1 MNKFKL
7 FPLALAAIA
16 FSACTSEEV
25 AENNP
30 TTGEGTTSY
39 VAVNINS
46 VGTSGSRADG
56 DYANGSAN
64 ENKIKAVRFYFFTA
78 NGDAYK
84 MTNGQSYVEKN
95 DVTGTGKNDP
105 NVEKITDAM
114 LVIEG
119 ATKTAP
125 HSMIAVV
132 NPATIEEGVLKAK
145 MTKTEVEAA
154 VAGQNFNAQGADAN
168 GFVMTSSVY
177 ADAGKKVWVADI
189 AGHVA
194 TDKTTAERNPVDIY
208 VERVA
213 AKLTSTATVAK
224 ESGKFLVGETTN
236 GKNVYAVIKGWG
248 LAKETTD
255 AYLIKKIDATWTDND
270 LGITQWNHPAYF
282 RCYWETSRSEMSQG
296 KSYNAY
302 TSQIGDVY
310 YTNPNTSANT
320 NPQYVATVELQY
332 EDGTKAEICKYKG
345 VEYLSEEAVKKAIL
359 AENKDYKKHTT
370 TATGTEITGLTV
382 NDIHFVVTGY
392 QVKAQLK
399 EGVTVYKGE
408 VEATNECNTN
418 MGKSL
423 AEIRKEGRAYYYT
436 DVAHL
441 GTAKGIVRNHYYQ
454 IDVNSIKGFGTP
466 VYDPDSEF
474 VPVVPEDTQTYL
486 AARINVISW
495 KIVKQTVDLGK

>member
-7 FPLALAAIA
+7 FPLALAAFA
-16 FSACTSEEV
+16 FCACTSEEV

-30 TTGEGTTSY
+30 TTGEGTTRY

-64 ENKIKAVRFYFFTA
+64 ENKINAVRFYFFTE
-78 NGDAYK
+78 NGEAYN
-84 MTNGQSYVEKN
+84 MGTTNYVEKEN
-95 DVTGTGKNDP
+95 PTGEGKLTP

-119 ATKTAP
+119 ETKTAP

-132 NPATIEEGVLKAK
+132 NPATIEEGVLRAK
-145 MTKTEVEAA
+145 MTKAQVEAA
-154 VAGQNFNAQGADAN
+154 VAGQNFNAQGADAKD
-168 GFVMTSSVY
+168 FVMSSSVY
-177 ADAGKKVWVADI
+177 SDGTNKVWVADI
-189 AGHVA
+189 TGHVA
-194 TDKTTAERNPVDIY
+194 TDQTTAMQNPVDIY

-213 AKLTSTATVAK
+213 AKLTSTATGAGQ
-224 ESGKFLVGETTN
+224 SDKFFVGETTN

-255 AYLIKKIDATWTDND
+255 ANLIKKIDATWTDNG
-270 LGITQWNHPAYF
+270 LGITMWNHPAYF
-282 RCYWETSRSEMSQG
+282 RCYWETSSTNLGEN
-296 KSYNAY
+296 KSYNDY
-302 TSQIGDVY
+302 KSQIGQVY
-310 YTNPNTSANT
+310 YTNPNTTDN
-320 NPQYVATVELQY
+320 NKPQYVATVELQY

-382 NDIHFVVTGY
+382 DDIHFVVTGY
-392 QVKAQLK
+392 QVKAQLD
-399 EGVTVYKGE
+399 EGVTVYKGD
-408 VEATNECNTN
+408 VEATAECNTN

-436 DVAHL
+436 NVAHL

-486 AARINVISW
+486 AARIKVLSW
-495 KIVKQTVDLGK
+495 RIVKQTVDLGK

>member
-1 MNKFKL
+1 MRKFNL

-25 AENNP
+25 AENNSS
-30 TTGEGTTSY
+30 TGEGTTRY

-56 DYANGSAN
+56 DYADGSAN
-64 ENKIKAVRFYFFTA
+64 ENKINAVRFYFFTE
-78 NGDAYK
+78 NGDAYN
-84 MTNGQSYVEKN
+84 MGTTNYVEKEN
-95 DVTGTGKNDP
+95 PTGEGKLTP

-114 LVIEG
+114 LVIDGE
-119 ATKTAP
+119 TKTAP

-132 NPATIEEGVLKAK
+132 NPATIEDGVLRAK
-145 MTKTEVEAA
+145 MTKAQVEAA
-154 VAGQNFNAQGADAN
+154 VAGQNFNAQGADAKD
-168 GFVMTSSVY
+168 FVMSSSVY
-177 ADAGKKVWVADI
+177 SDGTNKVWVTDI
-189 AGHVA
+189 TGHVA
-194 TDKTTAERNPVDIY
+194 KDQNTAMQNPVDIY

-213 AKLTSTATVAK
+213 AKLTSTATGAGQ
-224 ESGKFLVGETTN
+224 SDKFLVGETTN
-236 GKNVYAVIKGWG
+236 GKKVYAVIKGWG

-255 AYLIKKIDATWTDND
+255 ANLIKQIDATWTDNG
-270 LGITQWNHPAYF
+270 LGITMWNHPAYF
-282 RCYWETSRSEMSQG
+282 RCYWETSSTNLGEN
-296 KSYNAY
+296 KSYNDY
-302 TSQIGDVY
+302 KSQIGQVY
-310 YTNPNTSANT
+310 YTNPNTTDN
-320 NPQYVATVELQY
+320 NKPQYVATVELQY

-441 GTAKGIVRNHYYQ
+441 GTAKGIVRNHFYQ

-466 VYDPDSEF
+466 VYDPDSKF

-486 AARINVISW
+486 AARINVLSW
-495 KIVKQTVDLGK
+495 RIVKQTVDLGK

>member
-30 TTGEGTTSY
+30 TTGEGTRSY

-46 VGTSGSRADG
+46 VGTGGSRADAE
-56 DYANGSAN
+56 YADGSAN
-64 ENKIKAVRFYFFTA
+64 ENKINAVRFYFFTES
-78 NGDAYK
+78 GDAYN
-84 MTNGQSYVEKN
+84 MGATNYVEKEN
-95 DVTGTGKNDP
+95 PTGDGKFTP

-125 HSMIAVV
+125 HSMIAIV
-132 NPATIEEGVLKAK
+132 NPATIESGVLQAK
-145 MTKTEVEAA
+145 MTKAQVEAA

-177 ADAGKKVWVADI
+177 SNGTNKVWVADI
-189 AGHVA
+189 TGHVA

-255 AYLIKKIDATWTDND
+255 ANLIKKIDATWTDND
-270 LGITQWNHPAYF
+270 LGITMWNHPAYF
-282 RCYWETSRSEMSQG
+282 RCYWETSRSNMSQG

-310 YTNPNTSANT
+310 YTNPNTSAN
-320 NPQYVATVELQY
+320 NKPQYVATVELQY

-359 AENKDYKKHTT
+359 AENKDYKKKTVT
-370 TATGTEITGLTV
+370 EAGTETTGLTV

-392 QVKAQLK
+392 QVKAQLN
-399 EGVTVYKGE
+399 EGVTVYKGD
-408 VEATNECNTN
+408 VDATAELNDKLA
-418 MGKSL
+418 GSL
-423 AEIRKEGRAYYYT
+423 AEIRSEGRAYYYT

-495 KIVKQTVDLGK
+495 RIVKQTVDLGK

>member
-30 TTGEGTTSY
+30 TTGEGTRSY
-39 VAVNINS
+39 VAVNINN
-46 VGTSGSRADG
+46 VGTSGSRADAE
-56 DYANGSAN
+56 YADGSAN
-64 ENKIKAVRFYFFTA
+64 ENKINAVRFYFFTE
-78 NGDAYK
+78 NGDAYN
-84 MTNGQSYVEKN
+84 MGQTNYVEKEN
-95 DVTGTGKNDP
+95 PTGDGKHTP

-125 HSMIAVV
+125 HSMIAIV
-132 NPATIEEGVLKAK
+132 NPATIESGVLQAK
-145 MTKTEVEAA
+145 MTKAQVEAA
-154 VAGQNFNAQGADAN
+154 VAGQNFNAQGADAKD
-168 GFVMTSSVY
+168 FVMSSSVY
-177 ADAGKKVWVADI
+177 SDGTNKVWVADI
-189 AGHVA
+189 TGHVA

-236 GKNVYAVIKGWG
+236 GKKVYAVIKGWG

-255 AYLIKKIDATWTDND
+255 ANLIKKIDATWTDND
-270 LGITQWNHPAYF
+270 LGITMWNHPAYF
-282 RCYWETSRSEMSQG
+282 RCYWETSRSDMSQG

-310 YTNPNTSANT
+310 YTNPNTSASNK
-320 NPQYVATVELQY
+320 PQYVATVELQY

-359 AENKDYKKHTT
+359 AENKDYKKRTT
-370 TATGTEITGLTV
+370 TDAGTETTGLTV

-392 QVKAQLK
+392 QVKAQLN

-408 VEATNECNTN
+408 IEATAELNDKLA
-418 MGKSL
+418 GSL

-454 IDVNSIKGFGTP
+454 IEVNSIKGFGTP

-474 VPVVPEDTQTYL
+474 VPVTPEDTQTYL

-495 KIVKQTVDLGK
+495 RIVKQTVDLGK

>member
-7 FPLALAAIA
+7 FPLALAAFA

-56 DYANGSAN
+56 DYADGSDN
-64 ENKIKAVRFYFFTA
+64 ENKINAVRFYFFTE
-78 NGDAYK
+78 NGDAYN
-84 MTNGQSYVEKN
+84 MGTTNYVEKEN
-95 DVTGTGKNDP
+95 PTGEDKLTP

-119 ATKTAP
+119 ETKTAP

-132 NPATIEEGVLKAK
+132 NPTTIEEGVLRAK
-145 MTKTEVEAA
+145 MTKAQVEAA
-154 VAGQNFNAQGADAN
+154 VAGQNFNAQGADAKD
-168 GFVMTSSVY
+168 FVMSSSVY
-177 ADAGKKVWVADI
+177 SDGTNKVWVTDI
-189 AGHVA
+189 TGHVA
-194 TDKTTAERNPVDIY
+194 TDQNTAMHNPVDIY

-213 AKLTSTATVAK
+213 AKLTSTATGAGQ
-224 ESGKFLVGETTN
+224 SDKFLVGETTN
-236 GKNVYAVIKGWG
+236 GKKVYAVIKGWG

-255 AYLIKKIDATWTDND
+255 ANLIKKIDATWTNNG

-282 RCYWETSRSEMSQG
+282 RCYWETSSTNLGEN
-296 KSYNAY
+296 KSYNDY
-302 TSQIGDVY
+302 KSQIGQVY
-310 YTNPNTSANT
+310 YTNPNTTDN
-320 NPQYVATVELQY
+320 NKPQYVATVELQY

-454 IDVNSIKGFGTP
+454 IDVKTITGFGTP
-466 VYDPDSEF
+466 VYDPDSKF
-474 VPVVPEDTQTYL
+474 VPVVPEETQTYL
-486 AARINVISW
+486 AARINVLSW
-495 KIVKQTVDLGK
+495 RIVKQTVDLGK

>member
-56 DYANGSAN
+56 DYVNGSAN
-64 ENKIKAVRFYFFTA
+64 ENKINAVRFYFFTES
-78 NGDAYK
+78 GDAYN
-84 MTNGQSYVEKN
+84 MGATNYVEKEN
-95 DVTGTGKNDP
+95 PTGDGKFTP

-125 HSMIAVV
+125 HSMIAIV
-132 NPATIEEGVLKAK
+132 NPATIESGVLQAK
-145 MTKTEVEAA
+145 MTKAQVEAA
-154 VAGQNFNAQGADAN
+154 VAEQNFNAPGADAKD
-168 GFVMTSSVY
+168 FVMSSSVY
-177 ADAGKKVWVADI
+177 SDGTSKVWVADI
-189 AGHVA
+189 TGHVA
-194 TDKTTAERNPVDIY
+194 TDQTAAQRNPVDIY

-213 AKLTSTATVAK
+213 AKLTSTATGAGQ
-224 ESGKFLVGETTN
+224 SGKFLVGETTN
-236 GKNVYAVIKGWG
+236 GKKVYAVIKGWG

-255 AYLIKKIDATWTDND
+255 ANLIKNIDATWTDD
-270 LGITQWNHPAYF
+270 GLGFTQWNHPAYF
-282 RCYWETSRSEMSQG
+282 RCYWETSRSDMSQG

-310 YTNPNTSANT
+310 YTNPNTSAN
-320 NPQYVATVELQY
+320 NKPQYVATVELQY

-382 NDIHFVVTGY
+382 NDIHFVVDGY
-392 QVKAQLK
+392 RVKAQLN
-399 EGVTVYKGE
+399 EGVTVYKGD
-408 VEATNECNTN
+408 VDATTELNDKLA
-418 MGKSL
+418 GSL
-423 AEIRKEGRAYYYT
+423 AEIRSKGRAYYYT

-441 GTAKGIVRNHYYQ
+441 GTAKGIVRNHFYQ
-454 IDVNSIKGFGTP
+454 IDVNTIKGFGTP

-474 VPVVPEDTQTYL
+474 VPVTPEDTQTYL
-486 AARINVISW
+486 AARINVLSW
-495 KIVKQTVDLGK
+495 RIVKQTVDLGK

>member
-1 MNKFKL
+1 MRKFNL

-25 AENNP
+25 AENNSS
-30 TTGEGTTSY
+30 TGEGTTRY

-64 ENKIKAVRFYFFTA
+64 ENKINAVRFYFFTE
-78 NGDAYK
+78 NGEAYN
-84 MTNGQSYVEKN
+84 MGTTNYVEKEN
-95 DVTGTGKNDP
+95 PTGEGKLTP

-119 ATKTAP
+119 ETKTAP
-125 HSMIAVV
+125 HSMIAIV
-132 NPATIEEGVLKAK
+132 NPATIEEGVLRAK

-177 ADAGKKVWVADI
+177 SNGTNKVWVADI
-189 AGHVA
+189 TGHVA
-194 TDKTTAERNPVDIY
+194 TDNTTAERNLVDIY

-255 AYLIKKIDATWTDND
+255 ANLIKQIDATWTDNG
-270 LGITQWNHPAYF
+270 LGITRWNHPAYF
-282 RCYWETSRSEMSQG
+282 RCYWETSSTNLGEN
-296 KSYNAY
+296 KSYNDY
-302 TSQIGDVY
+302 KSQIGQVY
-310 YTNPNTSANT
+310 YTNPNTTDN
-320 NPQYVATVELQY
+320 NKPQYVATVELQY

-486 AARINVISW
+486 AARINVLSW
-495 KIVKQTVDLGK
+495 RIVKQTVDLGK

>member
-56 DYANGSAN
+56 DYADGSAN
-64 ENKIKAVRFYFFTA
+64 ENKINAVRFYFFTE
-78 NGDAYK
+78 NGEAYN
-84 MTNGQSYVEKN
+84 MGTTNYVEKEN
-95 DVTGTGKNDP
+95 PTGEGKHTP

-114 LVIEG
+114 LVIKG

-132 NPATIEEGVLKAK
+132 NPATIEEGVLRAK
-145 MTKTEVEAA
+145 MTKTEVEDA

-177 ADAGKKVWVADI
+177 SNGTNKVWVADI
-189 AGHVA
+189 TGHVA

-282 RCYWETSRSEMSQG
+282 RCYWETSRSEMSEG

-310 YTNPNTSANT
+310 YTNPNTSVN
-320 NPQYVATVELQY
+320 NKPQYVATVELQY

-359 AENKDYKKHTT
+359 AENKDYKKRTT
-370 TATGTEITGLTV
+370 IDAGTETTGLTV

-392 QVKAQLK
+392 QVKAQLN
-399 EGVTVYKGE
+399 EGVTVYKGD
-408 VEATNECNTN
+408 VDATTELNDKLA
-418 MGKSL
+418 GSL
-423 AEIRKEGRAYYYT
+423 AEIRSKGRAYYYT

-454 IDVNSIKGFGTP
+454 IEVNSIKGFGTP

-495 KIVKQTVDLGK
+495 RIVKQTVDLGK

>member
-56 DYANGSAN
+56 DYVNGSAN
-64 ENKIKAVRFYFFTA
+64 ENKINAVRFYFFTES
-78 NGDAYK
+78 GDAYN
-84 MTNGQSYVEKN
+84 MGATNYVEKEN
-95 DVTGTGKNDP
+95 PTGDGKFTP

-125 HSMIAVV
+125 HSMIAIV
-132 NPATIEEGVLKAK
+132 NPATIESGVLQAK
-145 MTKTEVEAA
+145 MTKAQVEAA
-154 VAGQNFNAQGADAN
+154 VAGQNFNAQGADAKD
-168 GFVMTSSVY
+168 FVMSSSVY
-177 ADAGKKVWVADI
+177 SDGTNKVWVADI
-189 AGHVA
+189 TGHVA

-236 GKNVYAVIKGWG
+236 GKKVYAVIKGWG

-255 AYLIKKIDATWTDND
+255 ANLIKKIDATWTDND
-270 LGITQWNHPAYF
+270 LGITMWNHPAYF
-282 RCYWETSRSEMSQG
+282 RCYWETSRSDMSQG

-310 YTNPNTSANT
+310 YTNPNTSASNK
-320 NPQYVATVELQY
+320 PQYVATVELQY

-359 AENKDYKKHTT
+359 AENKDYKKKTVIE
-370 TATGTEITGLTV
+370 AGTETTGLTV

-392 QVKAQLK
+392 QVKAQLN
-399 EGVTVYKGE
+399 EGVTVYKGD
-408 VEATNECNTN
+408 VDATAELNDKLA
-418 MGKSL
+418 GSL

-436 DVAHL
+436 DVKHL
-441 GTAKGIVRNHYYQ
+441 GSAMGIVRNHFYQ
-454 IDVNSIKGFGTP
+454 IDVNTIKGFGTP

-474 VPVVPEDTQTYL
+474 VPVTPEDTQTYL
-486 AARINVISW
+486 AARINVLSW
-495 KIVKQTVDLGK
+495 RIVKQTVDLGK

>member
-56 DYANGSAN
+56 DYVNGSAN
-64 ENKIKAVRFYFFTA
+64 ENKINAVRFYFFTES
-78 NGDAYK
+78 GDAYN
-84 MTNGQSYVEKN
+84 MGATNYVEKEN
-95 DVTGTGKNDP
+95 PTGDGKFTP

-125 HSMIAVV
+125 HSMIAIV
-132 NPATIEEGVLKAK
+132 NPATIESGVLQAK
-145 MTKTEVEAA
+145 MTKAQVEAA
-154 VAGQNFNAQGADAN
+154 VAEQNFNAQGADAKD
-168 GFVMTSSVY
+168 FVMSSSVY
-177 ADAGKKVWVADI
+177 SDGTNKVWVADI
-189 AGHVA
+189 TGHVA

-255 AYLIKKIDATWTDND
+255 ANLIKKIDATWTDD
-270 LGITQWNHPAYF
+270 GLGFTQWNHPAYF
-282 RCYWETSRSEMSQG
+282 RCYWETSRSDMSQG

-310 YTNPNTSANT
+310 YTNPNTSAN
-320 NPQYVATVELQY
+320 NKPQYVATVELQY

-359 AENKDYKKHTT
+359 AENKDYKKKTVT
-370 TATGTEITGLTV
+370 DAGTETTGLTV
-382 NDIHFVVTGY
+382 NDIHFVVDGY
-392 QVKAQLK
+392 RVKAQLN
-399 EGVTVYKGE
+399 EGVTVYKGD
-408 VEATNECNTN
+408 VDATAELNDKLA
-418 MGKSL
+418 GSL

-436 DVAHL
+436 DVKHL
-441 GTAKGIVRNHYYQ
+441 GSAMGIVRNHYYQ

-474 VPVVPEDTQTYL
+474 VPVTPEDTQTYL

-495 KIVKQTVDLGK
+495 RIVKQTVDLGK

>member
-1 MNKFKL
+1 MRKFNL

-30 TTGEGTTSY
+30 STGEGTTSY

-56 DYANGSAN
+56 DYANGSDN
-64 ENKIKAVRFYFFTA
+64 ENKINAVRFYFFTE
-78 NGDAYK
+78 NGEAYN
-84 MTNGQSYVEKN
+84 MGTTNYVEKEN
-95 DVTGTGKNDP
+95 PTGEGKLTP

-119 ATKTAP
+119 ETKTAP
-125 HSMIAVV
+125 HSMIAIV
-132 NPATIEEGVLKAK
+132 NPATIKEGVLQAK
-145 MTKTEVEAA
+145 MTKAQVEAA
-154 VAGQNFNAQGADAN
+154 VAGQNFNAQGADAKD
-168 GFVMTSSVY
+168 FVMSSSVY
-177 ADAGKKVWVADI
+177 SDGTNKVWVADI
-189 AGHVA
+189 TGHVA
-194 TDKTTAERNPVDIY
+194 TDQNTAMQNPVDIY

-213 AKLTSTATVAK
+213 AKLTSTATGAGQ
-224 ESGKFLVGETTN
+224 SNKFLVGETTN

-255 AYLIKKIDATWTDND
+255 ANLIKKIDATWTDNG
-270 LGITQWNHPAYF
+270 LGITMWNHPAYF
-282 RCYWETSRSEMSQG
+282 RCYWETSSTNLGEN
-296 KSYNAY
+296 KSYNDY
-302 TSQIGDVY
+302 KSQIGQVY

-370 TATGTEITGLTV
+370 TAAGTEITGLTV

-392 QVKAQLK
+392 QVKAQLN
-399 EGVTVYKGE
+399 EGVTVYNGE
-408 VEATNECNTN
+408 EEEATNECNTN

-486 AARINVISW
+486 AARINVLSW
-495 KIVKQTVDLGK
+495 RIVKQTVDLGK

>member
-1 MNKFKL
+1 MRKFNL

-25 AENNP
+25 AENNSS
-30 TTGEGTTSY
+30 TGEGTTRY

-64 ENKIKAVRFYFFTA
+64 ENKINAVRFYFFTE
-78 NGDAYK
+78 NGDAYN
-84 MTNGQSYVEKN
+84 MGTTNYVEKEN
-95 DVTGTGKNDP
+95 PTGEGKLTP

-119 ATKTAP
+119 ETKTAP

-132 NPATIEEGVLKAK
+132 NPATIKEGVLQAK
-145 MTKTEVEAA
+145 MTKAQVEAA
-154 VAGQNFNAQGADAN
+154 VAGQNFNAQGANAKD
-168 GFVMTSSVY
+168 FVMSSSVY
-177 ADAGKKVWVADI
+177 SDGTNKVWVADI
-189 AGHVA
+189 TGHVA
-194 TDKTTAERNPVDIY
+194 KDQNTAMQNPVDIY

-213 AKLTSTATVAK
+213 AKLTSTATGAGQ
-224 ESGKFLVGETTN
+224 SNKFLVGETTN

-255 AYLIKKIDATWTDND
+255 ANLIKQIDATWTDNG
-270 LGITQWNHPAYF
+270 LGITMWNHPAYF
-282 RCYWETSRSEMSQG
+282 RCYWETSSTNLGEN
-296 KSYNAY
+296 KSYNDY
-302 TSQIGDVY
+302 KSQIGQVY
-310 YTNPNTSANT
+310 YTNPNTTDN
-320 NPQYVATVELQY
+320 NKPQYVATVELQY
-332 EDGTKAEICKYKG
+332 EDGTKAEICKYNG

-418 MGKSL
+418 MGKLL

-466 VYDPDSEF
+466 VYDPDSKF

-486 AARINVISW
+486 AARINVLSW
-495 KIVKQTVDLGK
+495 RIVKQTVDLGK

>member
-56 DYANGSAN
+56 DYVNGSAN
-64 ENKIKAVRFYFFTA
+64 ENKINAVRFYFFTES
-78 NGDAYK
+78 GDAYN
-84 MTNGQSYVEKN
+84 MGATNYVEKEN
-95 DVTGTGKNDP
+95 PTGDGKFTP

-125 HSMIAVV
+125 HSMIAIV
-132 NPATIEEGVLKAK
+132 NPATIESGVLQAK
-145 MTKTEVEAA
+145 MTKAQVEAA
-154 VAGQNFNAQGADAN
+154 VAGQNFNAQGADAKD
-168 GFVMTSSVY
+168 FVMSSSVY
-177 ADAGKKVWVADI
+177 SDGTNKVWVADI
-189 AGHVA
+189 TGHVA

-236 GKNVYAVIKGWG
+236 GKKVYAVIKGWG

-255 AYLIKKIDATWTDND
+255 ANLIKKIDATWTDD
-270 LGITQWNHPAYF
+270 GLGFTQWNHPAYF
-282 RCYWETSRSEMSQG
+282 RCYWETSRSDMSQG

-302 TSQIGDVY
+302 TSQIGNVY
-310 YTNPNTSANT
+310 YTNPNTSAKNK
-320 NPQYVATVELQY
+320 PQYVATVELQY

-359 AENKDYKKHTT
+359 AENKDYKKKTVIE
-370 TATGTEITGLTV
+370 AGTETTGLTV
-382 NDIHFVVTGY
+382 NDIHFVVDGY
-392 QVKAQLK
+392 RVKAQLN
-399 EGVTVYKGE
+399 EGVTVYKGD
-408 VEATNECNTN
+408 VDATAELNDKLA
-418 MGKSL
+418 GSL
-423 AEIRKEGRAYYYT
+423 AEIRSEGRAYYYT
-436 DVAHL
+436 DVKHL
-441 GTAKGIVRNHYYQ
+441 GSAMGIVRNHFYQ
-454 IDVNSIKGFGTP
+454 IDVNTIKGFGTP
-466 VYDPDSEF
+466 VYDPNSEF
-474 VPVVPEDTQTYL
+474 VPVTPEDTQTYL

-495 KIVKQTVDLGK
+495 RIVKQTVDLGK

>member
-1 MNKFKL
+1 MRKFNL

-25 AENNP
+25 AENNSS
-30 TTGEGTTSY
+30 TGEGTTSY

-46 VGTSGSRADG
+46 VGTSGSRAEG
-56 DYANGSAN
+56 DYADGSAN
-64 ENKIKAVRFYFFTA
+64 ENKINAVRFYFFTA
-78 NGDAYK
+78 KGAAYK
-84 MTNGQSYVEKN
+84 TGTTNYVEKEN
-95 DVTGTGKNDP
+95 PTGEGKHTP

-119 ATKTAP
+119 ETKTAP
-125 HSMIAVV
+125 HSMIAIV
-132 NPATIEEGVLKAK
+132 NPATIESGVLKAK

-154 VAGQNFNAQGADAN
+154 VAGQNFNAQGADAKD
-168 GFVMTSSVY
+168 FVMSSSVY
-177 ADAGKKVWVADI
+177 SDGTNKVWVADI
-189 AGHVA
+189 TGHVA
-194 TDKTTAERNPVDIY
+194 TDQNTAMQNPVDIY

-213 AKLTSTATVAK
+213 AKLTSTATGAK
-224 ESGKFLVGETTN
+224 ESGKFHVGETTN
-236 GKNVYAVIKGWG
+236 GKKVYAVIKGWG

-255 AYLIKKIDATWTDND
+255 ANLIKQIDATWTDNG
-270 LGITQWNHPAYF
+270 LGITMWNHPAYF
-282 RCYWETSRSEMSQG
+282 RCYWETSSTNLGEN
-296 KSYNAY
+296 KSYNDY
-302 TSQIGDVY
+302 KSQIGQVY
-310 YTNPNTSANT
+310 YTNPNTTDN
-320 NPQYVATVELQY
+320 NKPQYVATVELQY

-370 TATGTEITGLTV
+370 TATGTDITGLTV

-466 VYDPDSEF
+466 VYDPDSKF

-486 AARINVISW
+486 AARINVLSW
-495 KIVKQTVDLGK
+495 RIVKQTVDLGK

>member
-46 VGTSGSRADG
+46 VGTGGSRADG
-56 DYANGSAN
+56 DYVNGSAN
-64 ENKIKAVRFYFFTA
+64 ENKINAVRFYFFTES
-78 NGDAYK
+78 GDAYN
-84 MTNGQSYVEKN
+84 MGATNYVEKEN
-95 DVTGTGKNDP
+95 PIGDGKFTP

-125 HSMIAVV
+125 HSMIAIV
-132 NPATIEEGVLKAK
+132 NPATIESGVLQAK
-145 MTKTEVEAA
+145 MTKTQVEAA
-154 VAGQNFNAQGADAN
+154 VAEQNFNAQGADAKD
-168 GFVMTSSVY
+168 FVMSSSVY
-177 ADAGKKVWVADI
+177 SDGTNKVWVADI
-189 AGHVA
+189 TGHVA

-236 GKNVYAVIKGWG
+236 GKKVYAVIKGWG

-255 AYLIKKIDATWTDND
+255 ANLIKNIDATWTDD
-270 LGITQWNHPAYF
+270 GLGITMWNHPAYF
-282 RCYWETSRSEMSQG
+282 RCYWETSSTNLGEN
-296 KSYNAY
+296 KSYNDY
-302 TSQIGDVY
+302 KSQIGQVY
-310 YTNPNTSANT
+310 YTNPNTSAN
-320 NPQYVATVELQY
+320 NKPQYVATVELQY

-399 EGVTVYKGE
+399 EGVTVYKGD
-408 VEATNECNTN
+408 VDATAELNDKLA
-418 MGKSL
+418 GSL
-423 AEIRKEGRAYYYT
+423 AEIRSEGRAYYYT
-436 DVAHL
+436 DVKHL
-441 GTAKGIVRNHYYQ
+441 GSAMGIVRNHFYQ
-454 IDVNSIKGFGTP
+454 IDVNTIKGFGTP

-474 VPVVPEDTQTYL
+474 VPVTPEDTQTYL
-486 AARINVISW
+486 AARINVLSW
-495 KIVKQTVDLGK
+495 RIVKQTVDLGK

>member
-56 DYANGSAN
+56 DYADGSAN
-64 ENKIKAVRFYFFTA
+64 ENKINAVRFYFFTE

-84 MTNGQSYVEKN
+84 MTTGQSYVEKN
-95 DVTGTGKNDP
+95 NVTGTTKNDP

-119 ATKTAP
+119 ETKTAP
-125 HSMIAVV
+125 HSMIAIV
-132 NPATIEEGVLKAK
+132 NPATIESGVLKAM
-145 MTKTEVEAA
+145 MTKNEVEAA
-154 VAGQNFNAQGADAN
+154 VAGQNFNAQGADAKD
-168 GFVMTSSVY
+168 FVMSSSVY
-177 ADAGKKVWVADI
+177 ADAGQKVWVADI
-189 AGHVA
+189 TGHVA

-236 GKNVYAVIKGWG
+236 GKKVYAVIKGWG

-255 AYLIKKIDATWTDND
+255 ANLIKQIDATWTDNG
-270 LGITQWNHPAYF
+270 LGITMWNHPAYF
-282 RCYWETSRSEMSQG
+282 RCYWETSSTNLGEN
-296 KSYNAY
+296 KSYNDY
-302 TSQIGDVY
+302 KSQIGQVY
-310 YTNPNTSANT
+310 YTNPNTSAN
-320 NPQYVATVELQY
+320 NKPQYVATVELQY
-332 EDGTKAEICKYKG
+332 EDGKQAEICKYKG

-359 AENKDYKKHTT
+359 AENKDYKKHTA

-382 NDIHFVVTGY
+382 NDIHFVATGY
-392 QVKAQLK
+392 QVKAQLN

-408 VEATNECNTN
+408 VNTTAECNEN

-466 VYDPDSEF
+466 VYDPDSKF

-486 AARINVISW
+486 AARINVLSW

>member
-30 TTGEGTTSY
+30 TTGEGTRSY

-46 VGTSGSRADG
+46 VGTGGSRADAE
-56 DYANGSAN
+56 YADGSAN
-64 ENKIKAVRFYFFTA
+64 ENKINAVRFYFFTES
-78 NGDAYK
+78 GDAYN
-84 MTNGQSYVEKN
+84 MGATNYVEKEN
-95 DVTGTGKNDP
+95 PTGDGKFTP

-125 HSMIAVV
+125 HSMIAIV
-132 NPATIEEGVLKAK
+132 NPATIESGVLQAK
-145 MTKTEVEAA
+145 MTKAQVEAA
-154 VAGQNFNAQGADAN
+154 VAEQNFNAQGADAKD
-168 GFVMTSSVY
+168 FVMSSSVY
-177 ADAGKKVWVADI
+177 SDGTSKVWVADI
-189 AGHVA
+189 TGHVA
-194 TDKTTAERNPVDIY
+194 TDQTAAQRNPVDIY

-213 AKLTSTATVAK
+213 AKLTSTATGAGQ
-224 ESGKFLVGETTN
+224 SGKFLVGETTN
-236 GKNVYAVIKGWG
+236 GKKVYAVIKGWG

-255 AYLIKKIDATWTDND
+255 ANLIKNIDATWTDD
-270 LGITQWNHPAYF
+270 GLGFTQWNHPAYF
-282 RCYWETSRSEMSQG
+282 RCYWETSRSDMSQG

-310 YTNPNTSANT
+310 YTNPNTSAN
-320 NPQYVATVELQY
+320 NKPQYVATVELQY

-382 NDIHFVVTGY
+382 NDIHFVVDGY
-392 QVKAQLK
+392 RVKAQLN
-399 EGVTVYKGE
+399 EGVTVYKGD
-408 VEATNECNTN
+408 VDATTELNDKLA
-418 MGKSL
+418 GSL
-423 AEIRKEGRAYYYT
+423 AEIRSKGRAYYYT

-441 GTAKGIVRNHYYQ
+441 GTAKGIVRNHFYQ
-454 IDVNSIKGFGTP
+454 IDVNTIKGFGTP

-474 VPVVPEDTQTYL
+474 VPVTPEDTQTYL
-486 AARINVISW
+486 AARINVLSW
-495 KIVKQTVDLGK
+495 RIVKQTVDLGK

>member
-30 TTGEGTTSY
+30 TTGEGTRSY

-56 DYANGSAN
+56 DYADGSAN
-64 ENKIKAVRFYFFTA
+64 ENKINAVRFYFFTED
-78 NGDAYK
+78 GGAYN
-84 MTNGQSYVEKN
+84 MGQTNYVEKEN
-95 DVTGTGKNDP
+95 PTDDGKLTP

-119 ATKTAP
+119 ETKTAP
-125 HSMIAVV
+125 HSMIAIV
-132 NPATIEEGVLKAK
+132 NPATIESGVLQAK
-145 MTKTEVEAA
+145 MTKAEVEAA
-154 VAGQNFNAQGADAN
+154 VAGQNFYRQGADAN
-168 GFVMTSSVY
+168 SFVMSSSVY
-177 ADAGKKVWVADI
+177 SDGTNKVWVADI
-189 AGHVA
+189 TGHVA
-194 TDKTTAERNPVDIY
+194 TDQATATSNPVDIY

-248 LAKETTD
+248 LAKETTG
-255 AYLIKKIDATWTDND
+255 ANLIKKIDATWTDND
-270 LGITQWNHPAYF
+270 LGITMWNHPAYF
-282 RCYWETSRSEMSQG
+282 RCYWETSRSDMSQG

-310 YTNPNTSANT
+310 YTNPNTSANK
-320 NPQYVATVELQY
+320 PQYVATVELQY

-359 AENKDYKKHTT
+359 AENKDYKKRTT
-370 TATGTEITGLTV
+370 TDAGTETTGLTV
-382 NDIHFVVTGY
+382 NDIHFVVDGY
-392 QVKAQLK
+392 RVKAQLN

-408 VEATNECNTN
+408 IEATAELNDKLA
-418 MGKSL
+418 GSL

-436 DVAHL
+436 DVKHL
-441 GTAKGIVRNHYYQ
+441 GSAMGIVRNHFYQ
-454 IDVNSIKGFGTP
+454 IEVNSIKGFGTP

-474 VPVVPEDTQTYL
+474 VPVIPEDTQTYL

>member
-30 TTGEGTTSY
+30 TTGEGTRSY

-46 VGTSGSRADG
+46 VGTSGSRADAE
-56 DYANGSAN
+56 YADGSAN
-64 ENKIKAVRFYFFTA
+64 ENKINAVRFYFFTE
-78 NGDAYK
+78 NGDAYN
-84 MTNGQSYVEKN
+84 MGQTNYVEKEN
-95 DVTGTGKNDP
+95 PTGDGKHTP

-119 ATKTAP
+119 ETKTAP
-125 HSMIAVV
+125 HSMIAIV
-132 NPATIEEGVLKAK
+132 NPATIESGVLQAK
-145 MTKTEVEAA
+145 MTKAQVEAA
-154 VAGQNFNAQGADAN
+154 VAGQNFYRQGADAN
-168 GFVMTSSVY
+168 SFVMSSSVY
-177 ADAGKKVWVADI
+177 SDGTSKVWVADI
-189 AGHVA
+189 TGHVA
-194 TDKTTAERNPVDIY
+194 TDQTAAQRNPVDIY

-213 AKLTSTATVAK
+213 AKLTSTATGAK

-255 AYLIKKIDATWTDND
+255 ANLIKKIDATWTDNN
-270 LGITQWNHPAYF
+270 LGFTQWNHPAYF
-282 RCYWETSRSEMSQG
+282 RCYWETSRSDMSQG
-296 KSYNAY
+296 KSYNDY
-302 TSQIGDVY
+302 TTQIGDVY
-310 YTNPNTSANT
+310 YTNPNTTASAK
-320 NPQYVATVELQY
+320 PQYVATVELQY
-332 EDGTKAEICKYKG
+332 EDGTQAEICKYKG

-359 AENKDYKKHTT
+359 AENKDYKKKTVT
-370 TATGTEITGLTV
+370 DAGTKTTGLTV
-382 NDIHFVVTGY
+382 NDIHFVVDGY
-392 QVKAQLK
+392 RVKAQLN
-399 EGVTVYKGE
+399 EGVTVYKGD
-408 VEATNECNTN
+408 VDATTELNDKLA
-418 MGKSL
+418 GSL
-423 AEIRKEGRAYYYT
+423 AEIRSKGRAYYYT

-454 IDVNSIKGFGTP
+454 IDVKTIKGFGTP

-474 VPVVPEDTQTYL
+474 VPVVPENTQTYL

-495 KIVKQTVDLGK
+495 RIVKQTVDLGK

>member
-1 MNKFKL
+1 MRKFNL

-25 AENNP
+25 AENNSS
-30 TTGEGTTSY
+30 TGEGTTRY

-64 ENKIKAVRFYFFTA
+64 ENKINAVRFYFFTE
-78 NGDAYK
+78 NGEAYN
-84 MTNGQSYVEKN
+84 MGTTNYVEKEN
-95 DVTGTGKNDP
+95 PTGEGKLTP
-105 NVEKITDAM
+105 NVEKITEAM

-119 ATKTAP
+119 ETKTAP

-132 NPATIEEGVLKAK
+132 NPATIEEGVLRAK
-145 MTKTEVEAA
+145 MTKAQVEAA
-154 VAGQNFNAQGADAN
+154 VAEQNFNAQGADAKD
-168 GFVMTSSVY
+168 FVMSSSVY
-177 ADAGKKVWVADI
+177 SDGTNKVWVADI
-189 AGHVA
+189 TGHVA
-194 TDKTTAERNPVDIY
+194 TDQNTAMQNPVDIY

-213 AKLTSTATVAK
+213 AKLTSTATGAGQ
-224 ESGKFLVGETTN
+224 SDKFLVGETTN
-236 GKNVYAVIKGWG
+236 GKKVYAVIKGWG

-255 AYLIKKIDATWTDND
+255 ANLIKQIDATWTDNG
-270 LGITQWNHPAYF
+270 LGITMWNHPAYF
-282 RCYWETSRSEMSQG
+282 RCYWETSSTNLGEN
-296 KSYNAY
+296 KSYNDY
-302 TSQIGDVY
+302 KSQIGQVY
-310 YTNPNTSANT
+310 YTNPNTTDN
-320 NPQYVATVELQY
+320 NKPQYVATVELQY

-345 VEYLSEEAVKKAIL
+345 VEYLSEEAVKNAIL

-370 TATGTEITGLTV
+370 TATGIEITGLTV

-399 EGVTVYKGE
+399 EGVTVYKDE
-408 VEATNECNTN
+408 VEATNECNTY

-486 AARINVISW
+486 AARINVLSW
-495 KIVKQTVDLGK
+495 RIVKQTVDLGK

>member
-56 DYANGSAN
+56 DYVNGSAN
-64 ENKIKAVRFYFFTA
+64 ENKINAVRFYFFTES
-78 NGDAYK
+78 GDAYN
-84 MTNGQSYVEKN
+84 MGATNYVEKEN
-95 DVTGTGKNDP
+95 PTGDGKFTP
-105 NVEKITDAM
+105 NVEKITEAM

-125 HSMIAVV
+125 HSMIAIV
-132 NPATIEEGVLKAK
+132 NPATIESGVLQAK
-145 MTKTEVEAA
+145 MTKAEVEAA
-154 VAGQNFNAQGADAN
+154 VAGQNFNAQGADAKD
-168 GFVMTSSVY
+168 FVMSSSVY
-177 ADAGKKVWVADI
+177 SDGTNKVWVADI
-189 AGHVA
+189 TGHVA

-213 AKLTSTATVAK
+213 AKLTSTATGAGQ
-224 ESGKFLVGETTN
+224 SGKYLVGETTN
-236 GKNVYAVIKGWG
+236 GKKVYAVIKGWG

-255 AYLIKKIDATWTDND
+255 ANLIKKIDATWTDD
-270 LGITQWNHPAYF
+270 GLGFTQWNHPAYF
-282 RCYWETSRSEMSQG
+282 RCYWEKSRGDMGEG

-310 YTNPNTSANT
+310 YTNPNTSAN
-320 NPQYVATVELQY
+320 NKPQYVATVELQY

-359 AENKDYKKHTT
+359 AENKDYKKKTVIE
-370 TATGTEITGLTV
+370 AGTETTGLTV

-392 QVKAQLK
+392 QVKAQLN

-408 VEATNECNTN
+408 IEATAELNDKLA
-418 MGKSL
+418 GSL

-441 GTAKGIVRNHYYQ
+441 GTAKGIVRNHFYQ
-454 IDVNSIKGFGTP
+454 IDVNTIKGFGTP
-466 VYDPDSEF
+466 VYDSNSEF
-474 VPVVPEDTQTYL
+474 VPVTPEDTQTYL
-486 AARINVISW
+486 AARINVLSW
-495 KIVKQTVDLGK
+495 RIVKQTVDLGK

>member
-7 FPLALAAIA
+7 FPLALAAFA

-30 TTGEGTTSY
+30 STGEGTTSY

-56 DYANGSAN
+56 DYADGSAN
-64 ENKIKAVRFYFFTA
+64 ENKINAVRFYFFTE
-78 NGDAYK
+78 NGDAYN
-84 MTNGQSYVEKN
+84 MGTTNYVEKEN
-95 DVTGTGKNDP
+95 PTGEGKLTP

-119 ATKTAP
+119 ETKTAP

-132 NPATIEEGVLKAK
+132 NPATIEEGVLRAK

-154 VAGQNFNAQGADAN
+154 VARQNFNAQGADAKD
-168 GFVMTSSVY
+168 FVMSSSVY
-177 ADAGKKVWVADI
+177 SDGTNKVWVADI
-189 AGHVA
+189 TGHVA
-194 TDKTTAERNPVDIY
+194 TDKTAAERNPVDIY

-213 AKLTSTATVAK
+213 AKLTSTATGA
-224 ESGKFLVGETTN
+224 GQNNKFLVGETTN
-236 GKNVYAVIKGWG
+236 GKDVYAVIKGWG

-255 AYLIKKIDATWTDND
+255 ANLIKKIDATWTDNG
-270 LGITQWNHPAYF
+270 LGITQWNHPTYF
-282 RCYWETSRSEMSQG
+282 RCYWETSSTNLGEN
-296 KSYNAY
+296 KSYNDY
-302 TSQIGDVY
+302 KSQIGQVY
-310 YTNPNTSANT
+310 YTNPNTTDN
-320 NPQYVATVELQY
+320 NKPQYVATVELQY

-370 TATGTEITGLTV
+370 TATGTEITDLTV

-392 QVKAQLK
+392 QVKAQLE
-399 EGVTVYKGE
+399 EGVTVYKGD
-408 VEATNECNTN
+408 VNATAECNEN

-441 GTAKGIVRNHYYQ
+441 GKAKGIVRNHYYQ
-454 IDVNSIKGFGTP
+454 IDVKTIKGFGTP
-466 VYDPDSEF
+466 VYDPNSEF

-486 AARINVISW
+486 AARINVLSW
-495 KIVKQTVDLGK
+495 RIVKQTVDLGK

>member
-56 DYANGSAN
+56 DYVNGSAN
-64 ENKIKAVRFYFFTA
+64 ENKINAVRFYFFTES
-78 NGDAYK
+78 GDAYN
-84 MTNGQSYVEKN
+84 MGATNYVEKEN
-95 DVTGTGKNDP
+95 PTGDDKFTP

-125 HSMIAVV
+125 HSMIAIV
-132 NPATIEEGVLKAK
+132 NPATIESGVLQAK
-145 MTKTEVEAA
+145 MTKAQVEAA
-154 VAGQNFNAQGADAN
+154 VAGQNFNAQGADAKD
-168 GFVMTSSVY
+168 FVMSSSVY
-177 ADAGKKVWVADI
+177 SDGTNKVWVADI
-189 AGHVA
+189 TGHVA

-236 GKNVYAVIKGWG
+236 GKKVYAVIKGWG

-255 AYLIKKIDATWTDND
+255 ANLIKKIDATWTDND
-270 LGITQWNHPAYF
+270 LGITMWNHPAYF

-310 YTNPNTSANT
+310 YTNPNTTANT
-320 NPQYVATVELQY
+320 KPQYVATVELQY
-332 EDGTKAEICKYKG
+332 EDGTQAEICKYKG

-359 AENKDYKKHTT
+359 AENKDYKKKTVT
-370 TATGTEITGLTV
+370 DAGTETTGLTV

-392 QVKAQLK
+392 QVKAQLN

-408 VEATNECNTN
+408 IEATAELNDKLA
-418 MGKSL
+418 GSL

-436 DVAHL
+436 DVKHL
-441 GTAKGIVRNHYYQ
+441 GSAMGIVRNHFYQ
-454 IDVNSIKGFGTP
+454 IDVNTIKGFGTP

-474 VPVVPEDTQTYL
+474 VPVTPEDTQTYL

-495 KIVKQTVDLGK
+495 RIVKQTVDLGK

>member
-46 VGTSGSRADG
+46 VGTGGSRADG
-56 DYANGSAN
+56 DYANGLAN
-64 ENKIKAVRFYFFTA
+64 ENKINAVRFYFFTE

-84 MTNGQSYVEKN
+84 MTTGQSYVEKN
-95 DVTGTGKNDP
+95 NVTGTTKNDP

-119 ATKTAP
+119 ETKTAP
-125 HSMIAVV
+125 HSMIAIV
-132 NPATIEEGVLKAK
+132 NPATIESGVLKAM
-145 MTKTEVEAA
+145 MTKNEVEAA
-154 VAGQNFNAQGADAN
+154 VAGQNFNENGAKAKD
-168 GFVMTSSVY
+168 FVMSSSVY
-177 ADAGKKVWVADI
+177 SDGTNKVWVADI
-189 AGHVA
+189 TGHVA
-194 TDKTTAERNPVDIY
+194 TDQATATSNPVDIY

-213 AKLTSTATVAK
+213 AKLTSTATGAK
-224 ESGKFLVGETTN
+224 DGGKFEVGETTN
-236 GKNVYAVIKGWG
+236 GKKVYAVIKGWG

-255 AYLIKKIDATWTDND
+255 ANLIKQIDATWTDNG
-270 LGITQWNHPAYF
+270 LGITMWNHPAYF
-282 RCYWETSRSEMSQG
+282 RCYWETSSTNLGEN
-296 KSYNAY
+296 KSYNDY
-302 TSQIGDVY
+302 KSQIGQVY
-310 YTNPNTSANT
+310 YTNPNTTAN
-320 NPQYVATVELQY
+320 NKPQYVTTVELQY
-332 EDGTKAEICKYKG
+332 EDGTQAEICKYKG

-408 VEATNECNTN
+408 EEATAECNRN

-441 GTAKGIVRNHYYQ
+441 GTAKGIVRNHFYQ

-486 AARINVISW
+486 AARINVLSW

>member
-56 DYANGSAN
+56 DYADGSAN
-64 ENKIKAVRFYFFTA
+64 ENKINAVRFYFFTED
-78 NGDAYK
+78 GGAYN
-84 MTNGQSYVEKN
+84 MGQTNYVEKEN
-95 DVTGTGKNDP
+95 PTGEGKHTP

-119 ATKTAP
+119 ETKTAP
-125 HSMIAVV
+125 HSMIAIV

-154 VAGQNFNAQGADAN
+154 VAGQNFNAQGADAKD
-168 GFVMTSSVY
+168 FVMSSSVY
-177 ADAGKKVWVADI
+177 SDGTNKVWVADI
-189 AGHVA
+189 TGHVA

-255 AYLIKKIDATWTDND
+255 ANLIKKIDATWTDND

-310 YTNPNTSANT
+310 YTNPNTSAN
-320 NPQYVATVELQY
+320 NKPQYVATVELQY

-359 AENKDYKKHTT
+359 AENKDYKKKTVT
-370 TATGTEITGLTV
+370 EAGTETTGLTV

-474 VPVVPEDTQTYL
+474 VPVIPEDTQTYL

-495 KIVKQTVDLGK
+495 RIIKQTVDLGK

>member
-1 MNKFKL
+1 MRKFNL

-25 AENNP
+25 AENNSS
-30 TTGEGTTSY
+30 TGEGTTSY

-56 DYANGSAN
+56 DYADGSAN
-64 ENKIKAVRFYFFTA
+64 ENKINAVRFYFFTEK
-78 NGDAYK
+78 GEAYN
-84 MTNGQSYVEKN
+84 MGTTNYVEKEN
-95 DVTGTGKNDP
+95 PTGEGKHTP

-119 ATKTAP
+119 ETKTAP
-125 HSMIAVV
+125 HSMIAIV
-132 NPATIEEGVLKAK
+132 NPATIESGVLKAK

-154 VAGQNFNAQGADAN
+154 VAGQNFNAQGADAKD
-168 GFVMTSSVY
+168 FVMSSSVY
-177 ADAGKKVWVADI
+177 SDGTNKVWVADI
-189 AGHVA
+189 TGHVA
-194 TDKTTAERNPVDIY
+194 TDQNTAMQNPVDIY

-213 AKLTSTATVAK
+213 AKLTSTATGAGQ
-224 ESGKFLVGETTN
+224 SDKFLVGETTN

-255 AYLIKKIDATWTDND
+255 ANLIKQIDATWTDNG
-270 LGITQWNHPAYF
+270 LGITRWNHPAYF
-282 RCYWETSRSEMSQG
+282 RCYWETSSTNLGEN
-296 KSYNAY
+296 KSYNDY
-302 TSQIGDVY
+302 KSQIGQVY
-310 YTNPNTSANT
+310 YTNPNTTDN
-320 NPQYVATVELQY
+320 NKPQYVATVELQY

-370 TATGTEITGLTV
+370 NATGTEITGLTV
-382 NDIHFVVTGY
+382 DDIHFVVTGY

-399 EGVTVYKGE
+399 EGVTVYNKDG

-486 AARINVISW
+486 AARINVLSW
-495 KIVKQTVDLGK
+495 RIVKQTVNLGK

>member
-56 DYANGSAN
+56 DYVNGSAN
-64 ENKIKAVRFYFFTA
+64 ENKINAVRFYFFTES
-78 NGDAYK
+78 GDAYN
-84 MTNGQSYVEKN
+84 MGATNYVEKEN
-95 DVTGTGKNDP
+95 PTGDGKFTP

-125 HSMIAVV
+125 HSMIAIV
-132 NPATIEEGVLKAK
+132 NPATIESGVLLAK
-145 MTKTEVEAA
+145 MTKAQVEAA
-154 VAGQNFNAQGADAN
+154 VAGQNFNAQGADAKD
-168 GFVMTSSVY
+168 FVMSSSVY
-177 ADAGKKVWVADI
+177 SDGTNKVWVADI
-189 AGHVA
+189 TGHVA

-213 AKLTSTATVAK
+213 AKLTSTATGAGQ
-224 ESGKFLVGETTN
+224 SGKYLVGETTN

-255 AYLIKKIDATWTDND
+255 ANLIKKIDATWTDD
-270 LGITQWNHPAYF
+270 GLGFTQWNHPAYF
-282 RCYWETSRSEMSQG
+282 RCYWEKSRGDMGEG

-310 YTNPNTSANT
+310 YTNPNTTANT
-320 NPQYVATVELQY
+320 KPQYVATVELQY
-332 EDGTKAEICKYKG
+332 EDGTQAEICKYKG

-408 VEATNECNTN
+408 EEVTAECNRD

-436 DVAHL
+436 DVKHL
-441 GTAKGIVRNHYYQ
+441 GSAMGIVRNHFYQ
-454 IDVNSIKGFGTP
+454 IDVNTIKGFGTP
-466 VYDPDSEF
+466 VYDPNSEF
-474 VPVVPEDTQTYL
+474 VPVTPEDTQTYL

-495 KIVKQTVDLGK
+495 RIVKQTVDLGK

>member
-56 DYANGSAN
+56 DYVDGSAN
-64 ENKIKAVRFYFFTA
+64 ENKINAVRFYFFTE

-84 MTNGQSYVEKN
+84 MTTGQSYVEKN
-95 DVTGTGKNDP
+95 NVTGTTKNDP

-119 ATKTAP
+119 ETKTAP
-125 HSMIAVV
+125 HSMIAIV
-132 NPATIEEGVLKAK
+132 NPATIESGVLKAM
-145 MTKTEVEAA
+145 MTKNEVEVA
-154 VAGQNFNAQGADAN
+154 VAGQNFNENGAKAKD
-168 GFVMTSSVY
+168 FVMSSSVY
-177 ADAGKKVWVADI
+177 SDGTNKVWVADI
-189 AGHVA
+189 TGHVA
-194 TDKTTAERNPVDIY
+194 TDQATATSNPVDIY

-213 AKLTSTATVAK
+213 AKLTSTATGAK
-224 ESGKFLVGETTN
+224 DGGKFEVGETTN
-236 GKNVYAVIKGWG
+236 GKKVYAVIKGWG

-255 AYLIKKIDATWTDND
+255 ANLIKKIDATWTDNG
-270 LGITQWNHPAYF
+270 LGITMWNHPAYF
-282 RCYWETSRSEMSQG
+282 RCYWETSSTNLGEN
-296 KSYNAY
+296 KSYNDY
-302 TSQIGDVY
+302 KSQIGQVY
-310 YTNPNTSANT
+310 YTNPNTTAN
-320 NPQYVATVELQY
+320 NKPQYVATVELQY
-332 EDGTKAEICKYKG
+332 EDGTQAEICKYKG

-408 VEATNECNTN
+408 VEATAECNRN

-466 VYDPDSEF
+466 VYDPDSKF
-474 VPVVPEDTQTYL
+474 VPVIPEDTQTYL
-486 AARINVISW
+486 AARINVLSW

>member
-1 MNKFKL
+1 MRKFNL

-25 AENNP
+25 AENNSS
-30 TTGEGTTSY
+30 TGEGTTSY

-56 DYANGSAN
+56 DYADGSAN
-64 ENKIKAVRFYFFTA
+64 ENKINAVRFYFFTE
-78 NGDAYK
+78 NGDAYN
-84 MTNGQSYVEKN
+84 MGTTNYVEKEN
-95 DVTGTGKNDP
+95 PTGEGKLTP

-119 ATKTAP
+119 ETKTAP

-132 NPATIEEGVLKAK
+132 NPATIEEGVLRAK
-145 MTKTEVEAA
+145 MTKAQVEAA
-154 VAGQNFNAQGADAN
+154 VAGQNFNAQGADAKD
-168 GFVMTSSVY
+168 FVMSSSVY
-177 ADAGKKVWVADI
+177 SDGTNKVWVTDI
-189 AGHVA
+189 TGHVA
-194 TDKTTAERNPVDIY
+194 TDQNTAMQNPVDIY

-213 AKLTSTATVAK
+213 AKLTSTATGADQ
-224 ESGKFLVGETTN
+224 SDKFLVGETTN
-236 GKNVYAVIKGWG
+236 GKKVYAVIKGWG

-255 AYLIKKIDATWTDND
+255 ANLIKKIDATWTDNG
-270 LGITQWNHPAYF
+270 LGITMWNHHAYF
-282 RCYWETSRSEMSQG
+282 RCYWETSSTNLGEN
-296 KSYNAY
+296 KSYNDY
-302 TSQIGDVY
+302 KSQIGQVY
-310 YTNPNTSANT
+310 YTNPNTTAN
-320 NPQYVATVELQY
+320 NKPQYVATVELQY

-370 TATGTEITGLTV
+370 TAPGTEITGLTV
-382 NDIHFVVTGY
+382 DDIHFVVTGY
-392 QVKAQLK
+392 QVKAQLN

-466 VYDPDSEF
+466 VYDPDSKF

-486 AARINVISW
+486 AASINVLSW
-495 KIVKQTVDLGK
+495 RIVKQTVDLGK

>member
-1 MNKFKL
+1 MRKFNL

-30 TTGEGTTSY
+30 STGEGTTSY

-56 DYANGSAN
+56 DYADGSAN
-64 ENKIKAVRFYFFTA
+64 ENKINAVRFYFFTE
-78 NGDAYK
+78 NGDAYN
-84 MTNGQSYVEKN
+84 MGTTNYVEKEN
-95 DVTGTGKNDP
+95 PTGEGKLTP

-132 NPATIEEGVLKAK
+132 NPATIKEGVLQAK

-154 VAGQNFNAQGADAN
+154 IAGQNFNAQGADAKD
-168 GFVMTSSVY
+168 FVMTSSVY
-177 ADAGKKVWVADI
+177 SDGTNKVWVTDI
-189 AGHVA
+189 TGHVA
-194 TDKTTAERNPVDIY
+194 TDQNTAMQNPVDIY

-213 AKLTSTATVAK
+213 AKLTSTATGAGQ
-224 ESGKFLVGETTN
+224 SDKFLVGETTN

-255 AYLIKKIDATWTDND
+255 ANLIKKIDATWTDNG

-282 RCYWETSRSEMSQG
+282 RCYWETSSTNLGEN
-296 KSYNAY
+296 KSYNDY
-302 TSQIGDVY
+302 KSQIGQVY
-310 YTNPNTSANT
+310 YTNPNTTDN
-320 NPQYVATVELQY
+320 NKPQYVATVELQY

-370 TATGTEITGLTV
+370 TANGTEITGLTV

-392 QVKAQLK
+392 QVKAQLN

-466 VYDPDSEF
+466 VYDPDSKF

-486 AARINVISW
+486 AASINVLSW
-495 KIVKQTVDLGK
+495 RIVKQTVDLGK